1 MGKYSRYKV
10 DLASLPDGKFE
21 QDFECDTEFFKNMEV
36 ADILSADVKVH
47 LDLEKRND
55 AYDCTFRCKG
65 MVQIPCDRCL
75 DPLDHEVDTEYHVV
89 VKYGEDY
96 NDESD
101 ELLVIPES
109 SLSLNVA
116 YILKDTI
123 VLTIP
128 PRHVH
133 PQGKCNRAMM
143 AALNKHTVGTSD
155 DDEDIARAVEETDA
169 ELSFGGEEADE

>member
-1 MGKYSRYKV
+1 MGKYSQYKV
-10 DLASLPDGKFE
+10 ELASLPDGKFE
-21 QDFECDTEFFKNMEV
+21 RDFECGTEFFKNMEV
-36 ADILSADVKVH
+36 PEVLSGEVKVH

-55 AYDCTFRCKG
+55 AYDCTFHCKG
-65 MVQIPCDRCL
+65 TLQIPCDRCL
-75 DPLDHEVDTEYHVV
+75 DPLDHEVDATYHVK

-128 PRHVH
+128 ARHVH
-133 PQGKCNRAMM
+133 PMGKCNRGMM
-143 AALNKHTVGTSD
+143 AVLNKHSSGAGD
-155 DDEDIARAVEETDA
+155 DDADIAEAVEETEA
-169 ELSFGGEEADE
+169 ELSCSDGEVDE